1 MRHQFISYASMLVCT
16 TLIGGAAGAQTTPT
30 TYEVEDSFDNVTFAV
45 ENAILGAG
53 LIVEHVSHVGEM
65 LERTRVDIGSDR
77 VLFTQ
82 ADVYSFCSAK
92 ISRQVMEADPSNIQ
106 FCPYGIFVYELADKP
121 GTVVVGHRS
130 YDGTMAPVQELMT
143 TIISDAVGSN

>member
-1 MRHQFISYASMLVCT
+1 MRHQVISYATLLVCA
-16 TLIGGAAGAQTTPT
+16 TLIGGAAGAQTAPT

-92 ISRQVMEADPSNIQ
+92 ISRQVMEADSSNIQ

-143 TIISDAVGSN
+143 TIISDAVGNN